1 LQRILEP
8 TQIEALAS
16 RSVPRLALPA
26 RESVFS
32 SRAERLRQLAAKD
45 SLGGYLRLAGAIAD
59 AQAAAIS
66 GLPEPTHSPAHLA
79 AAREARRPP
88 LAAGEIGRGP
98 EWRAVLGSIAASVAK
113 QPGFPPAVAAV
124 CERLTTAPADELEA
138 FADRVLAADG
148 RDPDPAAAPFVIA
161 ALQVCWTAL
170 AAGLAPDDVAITPQ
184 LSSCPVCE
192 TLPVASVVR
201 SQAPRAG
208 YRYLQC
214 GLCASEWHRVRV
226 ECTQCGATKGIAY
239 HSIDGG
245 SAAVRAETCDT
256 CRAYR
261 KIFYQEHD
269 ASVEPLADDL
279 ASVALD
285 LLLAEEGFH
294 RASINPFL
302 WQPVT

>member
-1 LQRILEP
+1 
-8 TQIEALAS
+8 
-16 RSVPRLALPA
+16 V
-26 RESVFS
+26 
-32 SRAERLRQLAAKD
+32 
-45 SLGGYLRLAGAIAD
+45 
-59 AQAAAIS
+59 
-66 GLPEPTHSPAHLA
+66 
-79 AAREARRPP
+79 
-88 LAAGEIGRGP
+88 
-98 EWRAVLGSIAASVAK
+98 
-113 QPGFPPAVAAV
+113 
-124 CERLTTAPADELEA
+124 
-138 FADRVLAADG
+138 ADG

-170 AAGLAPDDVAITPQ
+170 AAGLTPDDVVITPQ

-192 TLPVASVVR
+192 TLPVASIVS

-214 GLCASEWHRVRV
+214 GLCASEWHKVRV

-239 HSIDGG
+239 QSISGG

-269 ASVEPLADDL
+269 ANVEPLADDL
-279 ASVALD
+279 ASITLD

-294 RASINPFL
+294 RASINPML
-302 WQPVT
+302 WQPLA